1 MVKHRPMDTFTVHV
15 KQQSDGGVRIE
26 IDGRRSGTCMFA
38 LMMYAF
44 INFMEGSDSTFE
56 DVVGLI
62 KEQLEGMEESKG
74 HAPFQQ

>member
-1 MVKHRPMDTFTVHV
+1 MAKRRPRDTFTVHV

-44 INFMEGSDSTFE
+44 MDFSPRAVRVTAGEWGLGSA
-56 DVVGLI
+56 
-62 KEQLEGMEESKG
+62 
-74 HAPFQQ
+74 HP

>member
-38 LMMYAF
+38 LMM
-44 INFMEGSDSTFE
+44 
-56 DVVGLI
+56 
-62 KEQLEGMEESKG
+62 
-74 HAPFQQ
+74 